1 MYMDLLAD
9 VIEAVTTGTEAVAEQ
24 GDKYLSFVDI
34 NPATIVFTLINTLI
48 IFLLYRFLL
57 HNKVMAMLD
66 KRREAVNAE
75 MDAAET
81 ARKEAEEAKAE
92 YDQRLRESKDEAD
105 KIVAAAVKKA
115 SDREAEIIADAN
127 ADAAR
132 MKQQAQ
138 ESIEQEKRRA
148 LNEVKDQISEVVVL
162 AASKVCEKEISQQDN
177 ADLIES
183 FLVGV
188 GKEG

>member
-1 MYMDLLAD
+1 MELLA
-9 VIEAVTTGTEAVAEQ
+9 ETAAQ
-24 GDKYLSFVDI
+24 GKTYLSFVDI
-34 NPATIVFTLINTLI
+34 NPSTIVFTLINTLI

-57 HNKVMAMLD
+57 HNKVMAILD
-66 KRREAVNAE
+66 QRQQAINADF
-75 MDAAET
+75 DAADS
-81 ARKEAEEAKAE
+81 AKKEAEQTKAE
-92 YDQRLRESKDEAD
+92 YTEKLKASKEEAEQ
-105 KIVAAAVKKA
+105 IVAAATKKA
-115 SDREAEIIADAN
+115 SEKQAEIIAEAN

-162 AASKVCEKEISQQDN
+162 AASKVCEKEISEKDN
-177 ADLIES
+177 ASLIEG
-183 FLVGV
+183 FLSSVSTV

>member
-1 MYMDLLAD
+1 MYMELLAE
-9 VIEAVTTGTEAVAEQ
+9 VTEAVTEVTEAVAEQ

-57 HNKVMAMLD
+57 HNKVMEMLE
-66 KRREAVNAE
+66 KRRVAVNAE
-75 MDAAET
+75 MDAAEA
-81 ARKEAEEAKAE
+81 ARKEAEQAKAD
-92 YDQRLRESKDEAD
+92 YDKRIQESKDEAD

-127 ADAAR
+127 ANAAR

-177 ADLIES
+177 AELIES

>member
-1 MYMDLLAD
+1 MYMNLLA
-9 VIEAVTTGTEAVAEQ
+9 EAVDTAAQ
-24 GDKYLSFVDI
+24 GDNYLPFVDI

-57 HNKVMAMLD
+57 HNKVMDMLE
-66 KRREAVNAE
+66 KRRVAVNAE

-81 ARKEAEEAKAE
+81 ARKEAEQAKAD
-92 YDQRLRESKDEAD
+92 YDKRIQESKDEAD
-105 KIVAAAVKKA
+105 KIVAAAVKRA

-162 AASKVCEKEISQQDN
+162 AASKVCEKEISQKDN
-177 ADLIES
+177 AELIES

>member
-1 MYMDLLAD
+1 MYLNLLA
-9 VIEAVTTGTEAVAEQ
+9 EAVENTAAQ
-24 GDKYLSFVDI
+24 GDNYLSFVDI

-57 HNKVMAMLD
+57 HNKVMEMLE
-66 KRREAVNAE
+66 KRRLAVNAE
-75 MDAAET
+75 MDAAEA
-81 ARKEAEEAKAE
+81 ARKEAEQAKAD
-92 YDQRLRESKDEAD
+92 YDKRIQESKDEAD

-127 ADAAR
+127 ANAAR

-177 ADLIES
+177 AELIES

>member
-1 MYMDLLAD
+1 MYMNLLA
-9 VIEAVTTGTEAVAEQ
+9 EAVENTAAQ

-75 MDAAET
+75 IDAAEA
-81 ARKEAEEAKAE
+81 ARREADEAKAE

-105 KIVAAAVKKA
+105 KIVAAAVKRA

-177 ADLIES
+177 AELIES

>member
-1 MYMDLLAD
+1 MYMDLLAN
-9 VIEAVTTGTEAVAEQ
+9 VTEAVSETVAAQ
-24 GDKYLSFVDI
+24 GNTYRSFVDI
-34 NPATIVFTLINTLI
+34 NSATIVFTLINTLI

-57 HNKVMAMLD
+57 HNKVMAMLE

-75 MDAAET
+75 IEAAE
-81 ARKEAEEAKAE
+81 AAHKEADEAKAE
-92 YDQRLRESKDEAD
+92 YDQRLKESRDEAD
-105 KIVAAAVKKA
+105 KIIAAAVKKA

-127 ADAAR
+127 AESAR

-162 AASKVCEKEISQQDN
+162 AASKICEKEISQQDN
-177 ADLIES
+177 EELIDS

-188 GKEG
+188 GK

>member
-1 MYMDLLAD
+1 MDLLAAAAK
-9 VIEAVTTGTEAVAEQ
+9 IAAEQ
-24 GDKYLSFVDI
+24 EDKYLSFVDI
-34 NPATIVFTLINTLI
+34 NPATIIFTLINTLV
-48 IFLLYRFLL
+48 IFLLYRIFL
-57 HNKVMAMLD
+57 HNKVMAVMD
-66 KRREAVNAE
+66 KRREAINAE
-75 MDAAET
+75 IDAAET
-81 ARKEAEEAKAE
+81 AHKEADEAKAE

-115 SDREAEIIADAN
+115 SDREAEIIAEAN
-127 ADAAR
+127 ANAAR

-177 ADLIES
+177 AELIES

-188 GKEG
+188 GKEN

>member
-1 MYMDLLAD
+1 MYMNLLA
-9 VIEAVTTGTEAVAEQ
+9 EAVENTAAQ
-24 GDKYLSFVDI
+24 GDQYLSFVDI

-66 KRREAVNAE
+66 KRRETVNAE
-75 MDAAET
+75 IDAAEA
-81 ARKEAEEAKAE
+81 ARREADEAKAE

-105 KIVAAAVKKA
+105 KIVAAAVKRA

-177 ADLIES
+177 AELIES

>member
-9 VIEAVTTGTEAVAEQ
+9 VTEAVTEAAAGQ
-24 GDKYLSFVDI
+24 GNQYLPFVDI

-75 MDAAET
+75 IDAAET
-81 ARKEAEEAKAE
+81 AKKEAENAKAE
-92 YDQRLRESKDEAD
+92 YDQRLQASKDEAD

-115 SDREAEIIADAN
+115 SDREAEIIAEAN

-162 AASKVCEKEISQQDN
+162 AASKVCEKEISQKDN
-177 ADLIES
+177 EELIDS
-183 FLVGV
+183 FLVSV
-188 GKEG
+188 GKES

>member
-1 MYMDLLAD
+1 MELLA
-9 VIEAVTTGTEAVAEQ
+9 ESKT
-24 GDKYLSFVDI
+24 YLSFVDI
-34 NPATIVFTLINTLI
+34 NPSTIVFTLINTLI

-57 HNKVMAMLD
+57 HNKVMAILD
-66 KRREAVNAE
+66 KRQQAINADFEAA
-75 MDAAET
+75 DSAK
-81 ARKEAEEAKAE
+81 KEAEQTKAE
-92 YDQRLRESKDEAD
+92 YTEKLKASKEEAEQ
-105 KIVAAAVKKA
+105 IVASATKKA
-115 SDREAEIIADAN
+115 AEKQAEIIAEAN

-162 AASKVCEKEISQQDN
+162 AASKVCEKEISEKDN
-177 ADLIES
+177 AGLIEG
-183 FLVGV
+183 FLSSVSAV

>member
-1 MYMDLLAD
+1 MYMELLA
-9 VIEAVTTGTEAVAEQ
+9 ESKT
-24 GDKYLSFVDI
+24 YLSFVDI
-34 NPATIVFTLINTLI
+34 NPSTIVFTLINTLI

-57 HNKVMAMLD
+57 HNKVMAILD
-66 KRREAVNAE
+66 QRQQAINADFEAA
-75 MDAAET
+75 DSAK
-81 ARKEAEEAKAE
+81 KEAEQTKAE
-92 YDQRLRESKDEAD
+92 YTEKLKASKEEAEQ
-105 KIVAAAVKKA
+105 IVAAATKKA
-115 SDREAEIIADAN
+115 SEKQAEIIAEAN

-162 AASKVCEKEISQQDN
+162 AASKVCEKEISEKDN
-177 ADLIES
+177 AGLIEG
-183 FLVGV
+183 FLNSVSTV

>member
-1 MYMDLLAD
+1 MYMDLLA
-9 VIEAVTTGTEAVAEQ
+9 EATEAVAEQ

-162 AASKVCEKEISQQDN
+162 AASKVCEKEISQKDN

>member
-1 MYMDLLAD
+1 MYMNLLA
-9 VIEAVTTGTEAVAEQ
+9 EAVENTAAQ
-24 GDKYLSFVDI
+24 GDNYLPFVDI
-34 NPATIVFTLINTLI
+34 NPSTIVFTLINTLI

-57 HNKVMAMLD
+57 HNKVMDMLE
-66 KRREAVNAE
+66 KRRVAVNAE

-81 ARKEAEEAKAE
+81 ARKEAEQAKAD
-92 YDQRLRESKDEAD
+92 YDKRIQESKDEAD
-105 KIVAAAVKKA
+105 KIVAAAVRRA

-162 AASKVCEKEISQQDN
+162 AASKVCEKEISQKDN
-177 ADLIES
+177 AELIES

>member
-1 MYMDLLAD
+1 MYLNLLA
-9 VIEAVTTGTEAVAEQ
+9 EAVENTAAQ
-24 GDKYLSFVDI
+24 GDNYLSFVDI

-81 ARKEAEEAKAE
+81 ARKEAEQSKAE
-92 YDQRLRESKDEAD
+92 YDKRIQESKDEAD
-105 KIVAAAVKKA
+105 KIVAAAVKRA

-177 ADLIES
+177 AELIES

>member
-1 MYMDLLAD
+1 MYMNLLA
-9 VIEAVTTGTEAVAEQ
+9 EAVENTAAQ
-24 GDKYLSFVDI
+24 GDQYLSFVDI

-75 MDAAET
+75 MDAAEA
-81 ARKEAEEAKAE
+81 ARKEADEAKAE

-105 KIVAAAVKKA
+105 KIVAAAVKRA

-177 ADLIES
+177 AELIES